1 MFNFTGQVAVITGA
15 SSGLGVQFANA
26 LASRGASLALL
37 ARRLDK
43 LEAVA
48 KEISEKHGV
57 KVEAIQC
64 DITDTDNV
72 HAAAQRVREAFG
84 QVDILINNAGTGG
97 VMPAIDMTDEEWDRD
112 IQVDLT
118 GTFRVTREFVRGM
131 IEHSSYGR
139 VINIASMY
147 GMVGNMGLPSSAYHA
162 AKGGVVNLTRALA
175 AEWASK
181 GVTVNCICPGY
192 FETEL
197 TKATLET
204 PEFKEYM
211 ARTVPLGRYGRAGEL
226 DSAVLFL
233 ASRESSYVSGVILPV
248 DGGYTCV

>member
-15 SSGLGVQFANA
+15 SSGLGVQFAHA

-37 ARRLDK
+37 ARRFDK
-43 LEAVA
+43 LEEVA
-48 KEISEKHGV
+48 AQIAEKHGV
-57 KVEAIQC
+57 EVLPVQC
-64 DITDTDNV
+64 DITDTESIK
-72 HAAAQRVREAFG
+72 AAAEGVRTKFG
-84 QVDILINNAGTGG
+84 RVDILINNAGTGG
-97 VMPAIDMTDEEWDRD
+97 VTPAIEMTDDQWDWD

-131 IEHSSYGR
+131 IEHSAYGR

-197 TKATLET
+197 TKDTLET

-226 DSAVLFL
+226 DSALLFL